1 MDNSSRLLQFDALVK
16 VPFGAVGIAISGQQV
31 ATALLFGE
39 YESSI
44 SAHPLVAQVIHQID
58 CYFSDASHQ
67 FQLPL
72 ARGTLF
78 QERVW
83 EAIRAI
89 PAGQV
94 RTYQEVALQIGSGAR
109 AVANACGANH
119 QPLIVPCHRV
129 VAKKAIGGFMCG
141 HPSGQKIKA
150 WVLEHEGVY
159 I

>member
-1 MDNSSRLLQFDALVK
+1 ML
-16 VPFGAVGIAISGQQV
+16 
-31 ATALLFGE
+31 
-39 YESSI
+39 
-44 SAHPLVAQVIHQID
+44 
-58 CYFSDASHQ
+58 

-141 HPSGQKIKA
+141 HPSGQKIKT
-150 WVLEHEGVY
+150 WLLQHEGVY